1 MSAGHVACALRW
13 FRRLCARSGVRDE
26 VGEFHRLVAS
36 RFLGKLKPP
45 FSTELREQA
54 GFGEEWYVPI
64 ASAT

>member
-1 MSAGHVACALRW
+1 M
-13 FRRLCARSGVRDE
+13 RDE

-45 FSTELREQA
+45 FSTDLREQA